1 MSTKQFMQ
9 WISHC
14 KATLLALFIGFGI
27 YLLAVLFD
35 LDLFEVVTEFL
46 ASLEKYELDELV
58 VVLFLLIIGLTFD
71 LIQNVKQKQ
80 HLLEIQNQRL
90 RVLKATM
97 TTVLHIVN
105 NFLNNLQLFRMEAE
119 EKQLLS
125 SDSLATMNN
134 GIHATS
140 TKLKILADLDD
151 TPEIE
156 VTPGLIAIDFE
167 GKGTETKIPQKDFLV
182 LG

>member
-1 MSTKQFMQ
+1 MSTKKILQ
-9 WISHC
+9 WFNHC
-14 KATLLALFIGFGI
+14 KATLLALIMGLGI
-27 YLLAVLFD
+27 YLITVLFD
-35 LDLFEVVTEFL
+35 LDLFEIITKFL
-46 ASLEKYELDELV
+46 ASLEKYEVDELFI
-58 VVLFLLIIGLTFD
+58 VLIFLIFGLTFD
-71 LIQNVKQKQ
+71 LIQNVKEKQ
-80 HLLEIQNQRL
+80 HLLDIRNQRL

-125 SDSLATMNN
+125 SESMATMNN
-134 GIHATS
+134 GIQVTS

-167 GKGTETKIPQKDFLV
+167 GKGAETKGTQKAFLV
-182 LG
+182 LR

>member
-1 MSTKQFMQ
+1 MSTKKFMQ

-14 KATLLALFIGFGI
+14 KATLFSLLIGLGI

-35 LDLFEVVTEFL
+35 LDLFEAINKFL
-46 ASLEKYELDELV
+46 ASLEKYEVDELV
-58 VVLFLLIIGLTFD
+58 IVLFLLIFGLTFD
-71 LIQNVKQKQ
+71 LIQNVKEKQ
-80 HLLEIQNQRL
+80 HLLDIRNQRL

-125 SDSLATMNN
+125 SESMATMNN
-134 GIHATS
+134 GIQATS

-156 VTPGLIAIDFE
+156 VAPGLIAIDFE
-167 GKGTETKIPQKDFLV
+167 GKGTETKSAPKAFLV
-182 LG
+182 LR